1 MAEFIAVIIG
11 SAATLGLGLFYKGIT
26 QGSYLYGRRLMRQ
39 VEKKKLKMD
48 LEKSIKD
55 LNYEDFKD
63 TCYKIKVYDTN
74 YNKQQL
80 IKSQKQYR
88 FTQKEIDDNE
98 CFLNRFDLHFKRM
111 DSMKPYFLKMI
122 QQELSVHL
130 KPNEPRVDL

>member
-1 MAEFIAVIIG
+1 MEVVAVIIG
-11 SAATLGLGLFYKGIT
+11 SAGALGATILYKGLT
-26 QGSYLYGRRLMRQ
+26 QGSYLYGRRMMRLI
-39 VEKKKLKMD
+39 EKKKLKMD

-74 YNKQQL
+74 YNKQQM

-88 FTQKEIDDNE
+88 FTQKEIEDE
-98 CFLNRFDLHFKRM
+98 ESFLNRFDFHFKRM
-111 DSMKPYFLKMI
+111 DSMKPYLIKMI

-130 KPNEPRVDL
+130 NPNESRLDL